1 MCFQINQN
9 ALRYGKFNVG
19 RVSNYLKTALNK
31 ARVFKNFR
39 LHGFTTVNGEVV
51 RLYITGVNGDSF
63 DKMVRPYGKTG
74 RFIEY
79 EKANSLDQTIDDER
93 PVPRWII

>member
-1 MCFQINQN
+1 MENSMWS
-9 ALRYGKFNVG
+9 

-51 RLYITGVNGDSF
+51 LIYHSVNIDSF

-79 EKANSLDQTIDDER
+79 EKANDIDQTVDDER

>member
-1 MCFQINQN
+1 MEF
-9 ALRYGKFNVG
+9 
-19 RVSNYLKTALNK
+19 VSNYLKTALNK

-51 RLYITGVNGDSF
+51 VCISQCEYDSF
-63 DKMVRPYGKTG
+63 DKMVRPYGKT

-79 EKANSLDQTIDDER
+79 EKANSS
-93 PVPRWII
+93 

>member
-1 MCFQINQN
+1 
-9 ALRYGKFNVG
+9 
-19 RVSNYLKTALNK
+19 
-31 ARVFKNFR
+31 
-39 LHGFTTVNGEVV
+39 
-51 RLYITGVNGDSF
+51 
-63 DKMVRPYGKTG
+63 MVRPYGKTG